1 MSLAACFSSPTT
13 GPAYLR
19 LPEYLDDYVT
29 EDNPMRVIDVFADL
43 GALLL
48 ADCPPPAGAIVFL
61 GMHQPP
67 AFASAPSHG
76 LIMLPRRAVT
86 SINSGM
92 A

>member
-1 MSLAACFSSPTT
+1 MSLAACFSSQTT

-19 LPEYLDDYVT
+19 LPEYLDDFA
-29 EDNPMRVIDVFADL
+29 EDNPVRVIDVFVDELDL

-67 AFASAPSHG
+67 AFASALSHG
-76 LIMLPRRAVT
+76 LRSAQ
-86 SINSGM
+86 
-92 A
+92 